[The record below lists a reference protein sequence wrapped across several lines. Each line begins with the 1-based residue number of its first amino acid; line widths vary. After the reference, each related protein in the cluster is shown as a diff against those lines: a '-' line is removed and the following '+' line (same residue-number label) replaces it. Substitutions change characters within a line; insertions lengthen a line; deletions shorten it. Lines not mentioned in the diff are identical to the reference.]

1 MLITFSFI
9 LARLYPPRKTFA
21 AHITISFGCVRKL
34 TFGKA
39 ANQKVH
45 SCAGAFLLFATSGGS
60 GIEDS
65 VADLRKTLPQANVK
79 DGLLANISG
88 KIEPWLKDNG
98 ML

>member
-1 MLITFSFI
+1 MLISFSFI
-9 LARLYPPRKTFA
+9 LARLYLPRKTFA
-21 AHITISFGCVRKL
+21 AHFTISFGYVRKL

-39 ANQKVH
+39 AKQKVH
-45 SCAGAFLLFATSGGS
+45 SCAGAFLPFATSGV
-60 GIEDS
+60 EES

-88 KIEPWLKDNG
+88 KIEPRLKDNG